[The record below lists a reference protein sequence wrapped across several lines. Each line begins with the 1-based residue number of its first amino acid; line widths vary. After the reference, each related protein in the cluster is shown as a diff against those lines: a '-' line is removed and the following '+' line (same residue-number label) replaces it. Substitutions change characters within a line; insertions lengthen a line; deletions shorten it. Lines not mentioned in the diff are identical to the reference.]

1 MKQFSRD
8 DFRKALKAGHYT
20 ITDIDNGLAVYV
32 TEDRA
37 GRHWGMKLV
46 CDDEGRSRSEVVDE
60 ALECMAP
67 DQHPR
72 LMAKI
77 GDRFFWK

>member
-20 ITDIDNGLAVYV
+20 VTDLDNGLAVYV

-37 GRHWGMKLV
+37 GHYWGMRLV
-46 CDDEGRSRSEVVDE
+46 CDEDNRTQAEVVNE
-60 ALECMAP
+60 ALECMAT
-67 DQHPR
+67 DQQP
-72 LMAKI
+72 LYT
-77 GDRFFWK
+77 G

>member
-20 ITDIDNGLAVYV
+20 VTDVDNGLAVYV
-32 TEDRA
+32 TEDHA
-37 GRHWGMKLV
+37 GHHWGMKLV
-46 CDDEGRSRSEVVDE
+46 CDEDNRSRSEVVDE
-60 ALECMAP
+60 ALECMAQ

-77 GDRFFWK
+77 GDRYFWK